1 MIASYRTYIGF
12 PKGCLLQS
20 SWQGARLQGLQVS
33 IYASPCGV
41 SEETVRTVEDMVRDQ
56 GYTDGT
62 LHISVVNVMFWINQ
76 NEYEFMKQIRSYV

>member
-1 MIASYRTYIGF
+1 MWLPLISDSQRFVSYNPPGRVHDCKAYKF
-12 PKGCLLQS
+12 
-20 SWQGARLQGLQVS
+20 S
-33 IYASPCGV
+33 IYASPWGV